1 MQTNKVSLSW
11 TVIASKEVDHFEV
24 ERSTDNLIFINTGTV
39 IQPVKLNEQQSFSFT
54 DDVTNVN
61 KEVFYYRIKVT
72 GKAGEIQYSTMS
84 MGRRQQTKTGFSITP
99 NPAKDKDSITFF
111 AQKESA
117 ITIRLVDHAGRIVLR
132 QNQKVSKGYNNLQ
145 LTGLSKYS
153 NGTYALQLF
162 VNNEMVA
169 QKLVLMK

>member
-1 MQTNKVSLSW
+1 MV
-11 TVIASKEVDHFEV
+11 
-24 ERSTDNLIFINTGTV
+24 
-39 IQPVKLNEQQSFSFT
+39 
-54 DDVTNVN
+54 
-61 KEVFYYRIKVT
+61 
-72 GKAGEIQYSTMS
+72 
-84 MGRRQQTKTGFSITP
+84 RRQQTKTGLSIMP
-99 NPAKDKDSITFF
+99 NPAKDNVSITFF

-162 VNNEMVA
+162 VNNEIVA